1 MTHKQPFSNSLK
13 YLPLRTI
20 KLILEVLS
28 NRIVGLPSNALLS
41 CFISGLKPHIRREV
55 QALQPINLTQA
66 IAFAKLQEDKYNS
79 FKKISPISQ
88 PNNTMPSY
96 TKTVPPTATNL
107 QPSLLPK
114 PPTSLP
120 IKTLTPAK
128 LQSRREKGLC
138 YNCDERYFPGH
149 KCKSQFFLLLEHD
162 DDDIPAPPTEPH
174 TATDPEVLPQIS
186 LHAMLGHTSPKTLR
200 LSGTIR
206 NHNITI
212 LIDSSSTHNFIQER
226 IVHFLNLPISNS
238 NQFQVIIGNGD
249 TLSCHTQCL
258 NGPVLLSNKL
268 FTIDFFI
275 LPISGVDLVL
285 GVQWLKTLSPII
297 TDYSTIQVEFTWHNE
312 KVILQ
317 GLSDSHIHEVSSNQL
332 QRLLHTNSISEYYK
346 LQLQN
351 NSELNTSDP
360 LNISPTIL
368 PLITTYDILFQEPK
382 QLPPTRQFNHCIHL
396 EHGHGPVN
404 VRSYRY
410 PHFQKHTIETLVN
423 EMLDSGIIRHSTSA
437 FFSPI
442 LLV

>member
-186 LHAMLGHTSPKTLR
+186 LHAMLGHTSPQKQGPPQPSLSFENSLLVEFHTFPTGGHAEISRTYSR
-200 LSGTIR
+200 LNANVT
-206 NHNITI
+206 
-212 LIDSSSTHNFIQER
+212 SST
-226 IVHFLNLPISNS
+226 
-238 NQFQVIIGNGD
+238 GG
-249 TLSCHTQCL
+249 
-258 NGPVLLSNKL
+258 
-268 FTIDFFI
+268 FT
-275 LPISGVDLVL
+275 
-285 GVQWLKTLSPII
+285 
-297 TDYSTIQVEFTWHNE
+297 
-312 KVILQ
+312 
-317 GLSDSHIHEVSSNQL
+317 
-332 QRLLHTNSISEYYK
+332 
-346 LQLQN
+346 
-351 NSELNTSDP
+351 
-360 LNISPTIL
+360 PT
-368 PLITTYDILFQEPK
+368 T
-382 QLPPTRQFNHCIHL
+382 
-396 EHGHGPVN
+396 
-404 VRSYRY
+404 
-410 PHFQKHTIETLVN
+410 
-423 EMLDSGIIRHSTSA
+423 
-437 FFSPI
+437 
-442 LLV
+442 